1 MAAPDAS
8 ANALKDKILAAL
20 RKVEDP
26 ELHQDLVTA
35 GMVRDVALSDGGG
48 VRLNI
53 ELTTPACPLKDRIEA
68 DVRAAVEAVPGV
80 RSLAVEFSA
89 RVRSGGAVGGK
100 QPIPGV
106 AHVVAVASG
115 KGGVG
120 KSTLAVNVATALAMD
135 GARVGLLDCDIY
147 GPSVP
152 LLVGLP
158 LRQPDSRAGRIV
170 PFEVVKGGARLKVM
184 SMAFFMAED
193 QAVVWRGPLLHK
205 AIQQFLFEVEW
216 GELDYLVID
225 LPPGTGDAQL
235 SLSQVVPLTGALI
248 VTTPQDVA
256 LLDVK
261 KAVNMFDKVGVPV
274 LGVAEN
280 MAYFRCP
287 DCGSEHPIFGRGGGE
302 SWAAA
307 RGLAFLGA
315 IPIDMAVREGG
326 DRGEPAV
333 ARAEP
338 GAAGEALRAVA
349 RALAGRVSVQARQ
362 GSFSV
367 ELPVVGD

>member
-1 MAAPDAS
+1 MAAPDS
-8 ANALKDKILAAL
+8 LETSIRAAL
-20 RKVEDP
+20 REVEDP
-26 ELHQDLVTA
+26 ELHQDLVSA
-35 GMVRDVALSDGGG
+35 GMVREIRVDPGGR
-48 VRLNI
+48 VHLDI

-68 DVRAAVEAVPGV
+68 DVRAAVEPLAGV
-80 RSLAVEFSA
+80 TSLAVAFSA
-89 RVRSGGAVGGK
+89 RVRGGGALAGK
-100 QPIPGV
+100 QPVPGV

-158 LRQPDSRAGRIV
+158 LRQPEARDGRIV
-170 PFEVVKGGARLKVM
+170 PFSVEKGGARLEVM

-193 QAVVWRGPLLHK
+193 QAVIWRGPMLHK

-216 GELDYLVID
+216 GELDYLVVD

-261 KAVNMFDKVGVPV
+261 KAVSMFDKVGVPV
-274 LGVAEN
+274 LGVVEN

-287 DCGSEHPIFGRGGGE
+287 DCGTEHPIFGRGGGQA
-302 SWAAA
+302 WAEE
-307 RGLAFLGA
+307 RGLPFLGA
-315 IPIDMAVREGG
+315 VPLDMAVRVGG

-338 GAAGEALRAVA
+338 GPAGDALRLVA

-362 GSFSV
+362 GSFAV